1 MCAEANSVPG
11 TANSLV
17 WLKCRRSRVMRLIR
31 QTEAQVQRALCAYY
45 STWEC
50 VDGYFELLKIEARE

>member
-17 WLKCRRSRVMRLIR
+17 WPKCRKSRVVRLIR
-31 QTEAQVQRALCAYY
+31 QTEAQAQRALYAA
-45 STWEC
+45 
-50 VDGYFELLKIEARE
+50 I